1 MIAIRFTA
9 DVTQIICSFY
19 ELHILSDQVL
29 RHNGLFNAAE
39 AFNVIST
46 GVKETIMPQYLI
58 AKDVKSVEG
67 DTIWCNATST
77 HTPLCGG
84 VNTASGRVQAPGSLT
99 HARDGANIKCLNIC
113 RQFLWHYNSR
123 PREGG
128 ELRNRSSKRYLNSRP
143 RVGANV
149 PHCNQSGA
157 FGAATHA
164 PPWSE

>member
-1 MIAIRFTA
+1 MERPSPGDKQLFSRGCCAVRRCFSPMRILQLTPPLRGWTLPQEKPSQSNRLLQLTPRVGANWSRVNAIR
-9 DVTQIICSFY
+9 
-19 ELHILSDQVL
+19 
-29 RHNGLFNAAE
+29 
-39 AFNVIST
+39 
-46 GVKETIMPQYLI
+46 
-58 AKDVKSVEG
+58 
-67 DTIWCNATST
+67 NATST